1 MELIKL
7 IPGVELTGWQ
17 MKHFGL
23 MYSSFE
29 EVLML
34 DTDNLP
40 LVDPAFVFDLPQYQK
55 VQHVH

>member
-1 MELIKL
+1 
-7 IPGVELTGWQ
+7 
-17 MKHFGL
+17 

-55 VQHVH
+55 VQHVKQRH